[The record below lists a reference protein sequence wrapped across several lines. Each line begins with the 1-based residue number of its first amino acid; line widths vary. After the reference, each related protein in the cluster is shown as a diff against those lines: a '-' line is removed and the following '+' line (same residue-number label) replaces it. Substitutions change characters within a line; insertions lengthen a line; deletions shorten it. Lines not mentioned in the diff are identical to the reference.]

1 MYKVLSFTVN
11 EWLKIIVLYFIISKI
26 SFLIKI
32 INLFIYLNNYLSSKI
47 KRRTPIQK
55 IYSSDHLEN
64 IMYN

>member
-11 EWLKIIVLYFIISKI
+11 EWLKIIVLYFI
-26 SFLIKI
+26 IKI